1 MANKKWLT
9 RVITVA
15 VASSVVVYFIVWFGL
30 VLATNNFDV
39 AFALGIPDALLIA
52 ITAIVIG
59 FIVGLLT
66 ALSGGVKGRM
76 MLMVGMIG
84 AGVYLAVSPIAML
97 PVDLG
102 LFGGAIMGVAVVTG
116 CVLATRWA
124 YQKTHPIPSDKDN
137 EPKMLVA

>member
-30 VLATNNFDV
+30 VLGTNNFDV